1 MEVSDP
7 STDDKSIH
15 PAGQTLTRAALVG
28 GSWTI
33 LTNVATRV
41 LVAAKAIILARLLT
55 AADFGLVGL
64 ALAAVGT
71 MNMVSNPG
79 IITALIQKKELD
91 EADFNAAGQF
101 QHGHGSLC
109 APFQSHPWRTPRGG
123 LKHQ

>member
-7 STDDKSIH
+7 STDDKSIQ

-28 GSWTI
+28 GSWAI

-41 LVAAKAIILARLLT
+41 LVVAKAIILARLLT

-79 IITALIQKKELD
+79 TITALIQKKDL
-91 EADFNAAGQF
+91 
-101 QHGHGSLC
+101 
-109 APFQSHPWRTPRGG
+109 RR
-123 LKHQ
+123 